1 MNQWILYV
9 QLVLPVLFPVI
20 CGLAVLG
27 LNKKC
32 TAAIRNKVVLFALA
46 AEVVITL
53 ASFGARGNEIIL
65 WYLAKDIPIA
75 FSMDNLTVLF
85 MALLAVVWL
94 FAGIFSFEY
103 MKHEDETEHA
113 PEHTKSLSGS
123 CFYGCYLLVLGS
135 MNGIF
140 LAGNLVTFYLFYEF
154 MTVLSVPFV
163 LHTMTKEAVYAAKK
177 YLFYSIAGVSFA
189 VFGFAFLYGA
199 AGTLTFIPGGV
210 FANGLPQEKETI
222 LLLSAFLMII
232 GFGTKAGMF
241 PMHGWLPSAHPVA
254 PAPAS
259 AVLSGIIT
267 KAGVLGIIRIVF
279 YLFGVDNLAGTWVQT
294 AFLILTLVTVFMGSM
309 LAYKEQ
315 ILKKRLA
322 YSTVSQV
329 SYVLFGIA
337 LMHPVALTGALL
349 HVVCHS
355 VMKCT
360 LFMNAGAI
368 IYKTERTK
376 VADLKGIGK
385 EMPVTMWT
393 FAIAAVGMVGI
404 PPFCGFI
411 SKWYLCQGALE
422 SGMGVFEWLG
432 PVVLLASA
440 LLTAGYLVSVVI
452 NAFFPGEE
460 YDYAGL
466 VKKEPNSK
474 MLLPMLLFAGMVVI
488 LGFFPQIV
496 TGVVSD
502 VWLQTIFG
510 FLK

>member
-1 MNQWILYV
+1 MNQWILNV
-9 QLVLPVLFPVI
+9 QLVLPVFFPVI
-20 CGLAVLG
+20 CGLAIFVW
-27 LNKKC
+27 NKKW
-32 TAAIRNKVVLFALA
+32 TAKTRNNFVLFALMAELA
-46 AEVVITL
+46 AVVI
-53 ASFGARGNEIIL
+53 SFGARENEVIL
-65 WYLAKDIPIA
+65 WYLTKDIPVA
-75 FSMDNLTVLF
+75 FTMDNLTIIF

-94 FAGIFSFEY
+94 MVGIFAFQY
-103 MKHEDETEHA
+103 MKHEDSAEHA
-113 PEHTKSLSGS
+113 AEHTRSLSGT
-123 CFYGCYLLVLGS
+123 CFFGCYLLVAGV

-154 MTVLSVPFV
+154 MTLLSAPFV
-163 LHTMTKEAVYAAKK
+163 LHTMTKEAIYAAKK
-177 YLFYSIAGVSFA
+177 YLFYSIAGASLA
-189 VFGFAFLYGA
+189 VFGFAFLYGTA
-199 AGTLTFIPGGV
+199 ETLTFLPGGI
-210 FANGLPQEKETI
+210 FANGLPKEKESV
-222 LLLSAFLMII
+222 LLVSAFLMIL

-259 AVLSGIIT
+259 AVLSGLIT
-267 KAGVLGIIRIVF
+267 KAGVLGIIRVVF
-279 YLFGVDNLAGTWVQT
+279 YLFGVENLSGTWVQT
-294 AFLILTLVTVFMGSM
+294 AFLVLSLGTVFMGSM

-355 VMKCT
+355 VMKST
-360 LFMNAGAI
+360 LFLNAGAV
-368 IYKTERTK
+368 IYKTGRTK
-376 VADLKGIGK
+376 VTELRGIGK

-422 SGMGVFEWLG
+422 SGTGVFEWIG
-432 PVVLLASA
+432 PVILLASA

-452 NAFFPGEE
+452 AAFFPGEE
-460 YDYAGL
+460 YDYAGMAR
-466 VKKEPNSK
+466 KEPNAK
-474 MLLPMLLFAGMVVI
+474 MLLPMVLLAGMVVI

-502 VWLQTIFG
+502 VWLKTIFG
-510 FLK
+510 FLQ

>member
-1 MNQWILYV
+1 MNQWILNV

-20 CGLAVLG
+20 CGLAVFL

-32 TAAIRNKVVLFALA
+32 TAKTRNTFVLFALA
-46 AEVVITL
+46 AEVIIT
-53 ASFGARGNEIIL
+53 AFSFGARGREVVL
-65 WYLAKDIPIA
+65 WHLTKDIPVA
-75 FSMDNLTVLF
+75 FSMDSLTVIF

-94 FAGIFSFEY
+94 MVGVFSFEY
-103 MKHEDETEHA
+103 MKHEDGA
-113 PEHTKSLSGS
+113 EHTAERTRSLSGT
-123 CFYGCYLLVLGS
+123 CFYGCYLLVAGI

-154 MTVLSVPFV
+154 MTLLSVPFV

-177 YLFYSIAGVSFA
+177 YLFYSVAGASLA

-199 AGTLTFIPGGV
+199 AETLTFVPGGI
-210 FANGLPQEKETI
+210 FANGLPEQKEGV
-222 LLLSAFLMII
+222 LLVSAFLMIL

-259 AVLSGIIT
+259 AVLSGLIT
-267 KAGVLGIIRIVF
+267 KAGVLGIIRVVF

-294 AFLILTLVTVFMGSM
+294 AFLILSLVTVFMGSM

-315 ILKKRLA
+315 IMKKRLA

-337 LMHPVALTGALL
+337 LMHPVALVGSIL

-355 VMKCT
+355 VMKST
-360 LFMNAGAI
+360 LFLNAGAI
-368 IYKTERTK
+368 IYKTGRTK
-376 VADLKGIGK
+376 VDELKGIGK

-393 FAIAAVGMVGI
+393 FAIGAVGMVGI

-422 SGMGVFEWLG
+422 SGVGVFGWLG

-452 NAFFPGEE
+452 AAFFPGEE
-460 YDYAGL
+460 FDYAGL
-466 VKKEPNSK
+466 VKKEPNVT
-474 MLLPMLLFAGMVVI
+474 MLLPMILFAGIVVI
-488 LGFFPQIV
+488 LGIFPQLV
-496 TGVVSD
+496 TGVISD
-502 VWLQTIFG
+502 AWLQTIFG
-510 FLK
+510 FLM